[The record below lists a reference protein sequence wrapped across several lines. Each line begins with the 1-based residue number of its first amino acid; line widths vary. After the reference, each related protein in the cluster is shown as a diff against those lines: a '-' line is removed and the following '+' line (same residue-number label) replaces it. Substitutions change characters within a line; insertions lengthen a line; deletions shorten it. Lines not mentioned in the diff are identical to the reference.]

1 MVKKRIA
8 GIILAMVMASTSFGT
23 VNDFTETWSLNGI
36 IRQDNDKNN
45 EIEVSKDKK
54 SNNNEIDNVDD
65 IPELEDLNEK
75 EQRMVNKAVEVAD
88 ESGEEAGETLN
99 ELGNRSD
106 AVEVGVKEVLDTY
119 FSADVVDEEKV
130 EEFDLAVDIDIKETV
145 EAYKTA
151 REERDNE
158 DNLEYVTGEE
168 LVIFD
173 KDTSKEE
180 IDAIVNGISDSYEI
194 ILDNEF
200 EIDDTLS
207 ERKKERLKALENYET
222 DIVVRVKLDLDQTVE
237 SAAEEFEQ
245 FDCVVEAE
253 ENVKCETSGLTSEV
267 NDTYGNKQYYL
278 DTCNF
283 KDAWDSVETAGC
295 NDIWIAVVDTGC
307 NINHP
312 DLKGSIV
319 SKYAVDVTQTDKN
332 GNYVKLADLEKPYDT
347 NHGTVVTG
355 IIAANSNNAKGIAGA
370 ARGWNNDRCRVI
382 PIKVSH
388 GVQYSGNPDEENP
401 YIEEIDYADIIKG
414 MDYAIKSGAE
424 IINVCIREYGN
435 SQGYK
440 KIADKA
446 EKAGVV
452 VVACAGNDGKSIKP
466 YPAALDNVIAV
477 GGTEEKNLNKKY
489 SDSNYGSWVNIV
501 APATGFIST
510 DTGENGYYT
519 KNTYKGTS
527 FATPLVSS
535 AVGLMLCMNPDL
547 KPSEVRTLL
556 YDSATNIKSA
566 YFNCGFL
573 NAGLAV
579 QKAKYT
585 EFKNSSVSLTK
596 VKSYSGKGIRLYWD
610 LLDVYGPEI
619 IQIYRATSIDGKY
632 TKINTIKDDDLYDY
646 AFNGFVD
653 KNVTVGTTYYYKIRV
668 AMRYGKG
675 YKYTPFSKVL
685 FTKAIN

>member
-8 GIILAMVMASTSFGT
+8 GIILAMVMASASFETG
-23 VNDFTETWSLNGI
+23 NDFTETWSLNGI

-45 EIEVSKDKK
+45 EIEVSNDKK
-54 SNNNEIDNVDD
+54 SNNDEIDNVDD
-65 IPELEDLNEK
+65 ISELEDLSEK

-88 ESGEEAGETLN
+88 ESGEEAGEALN
-99 ELGNRSD
+99 GLGNESD

-130 EEFDLAVDIDIKETV
+130 EEFDNAVDIDIKETV

-173 KDTSKEE
+173 KATSKEE
-180 IDAIVNGISDSYEI
+180 IDAIVNGVSDSYEI

-207 ERKKERLKALENYET
+207 ERKKKRLKALENYET

-253 ENVKCETSGLTSEV
+253 ENMKCETSGLTSEV

-283 KDAWDSVETAGC
+283 KAAWDSVETAGC

-332 GNYVKLADLEKPYDT
+332 GNYVKLADLEKPYDN

-370 ARGWNNDRCRVI
+370 ARGWNNDGCRVI
-382 PIKVSH
+382 PIKASW
-388 GVQYSGNPDEENP
+388 GADFDGDLENLDGITP
-401 YIEEIDYADIIKG
+401 RFNHADIIKG
-414 MDYAIKSGAE
+414 IDYAINSGAE
-424 IINVCIREYGN
+424 VINLSLGEYKYGN
-435 SQGYK
+435 SYK
-440 KIADKA
+440 KVIDKA
-446 EKAGVV
+446 ERAGVV
-452 VVACAGNDGKSIKP
+452 VVAAAGNDGISNKIFPASFDTVIGVGGMDGKSI
-466 YPAALDNVIAV
+466 
-477 GGTEEKNLNKKY
+477 NKKWK
-489 SDSNYGSWVNIV
+489 DSNYGSWVNIV

-510 DTGENGYYT
+510 NTGENGYYT
-519 KNTYKGTS
+519 KNTYEGTS

-547 KPSEVRTLL
+547 KPSEIRTLL
-556 YDSATNIKSA
+556 YDSSTNIKSA

-585 EFKNSSVSLTK
+585 EFKNSSVVLTK
-596 VKSYSGKGIRLYWD
+596 VKAYSGKGIRLYWD
-610 LLDVYGPEI
+610 LLDVYGPEY
-619 IQIYRATSIDGKY
+619 IQIYRATDKNGKY
-632 TKINTIKDDDLYDY
+632 AKIKSMQYNNPV
-646 AFNGFVD
+646 NGFID
-653 KNVTVGTTYYYKIRV
+653 KNVTVGTTYYYKIRA

-685 FTKAIN
+685 SAKAIQ